1 MMHTAAETA
10 IGPGNDIL
18 TSDDVREA
26 DDPIGDKLRMFDEI
40 GGMTDDTRNQN
51 LAVGQLVSFHTFH
64 SCSCRTFP
72 ASTE

>member
-40 GGMTDDTRNQN
+40 GGMTDDTRN
-51 LAVGQLVSFHTFH
+51 
-64 SCSCRTFP
+64 
-72 ASTE
+72 